1 MSSSTSPLPSTVQR
15 ALDFCEQHAG
25 EPISTED
32 IALAVHTGVRSL
44 QRAFRTHL
52 RMTPLKHLLKVRLD
66 RVHQDLVRIAYGHA
80 DGTVSD
86 VAMRWGFT
94 HLGRFAAQ
102 YRKQYGCTPV
112 QTLRVARDQSVT
124 CDPAVSRLV
133 RTACALPS
141 PGAAG

>member
-1 MSSSTSPLPSTVQR
+1 MSSSTDELPAVVQQ
-15 ALDFCEQHAG
+15 ALDFCEEHAG

-44 QRAFRTHL
+44 QRAFRAHL
-52 RMTPLKHLLKVRLD
+52 RMTPLTHLLLVRLD
-66 RVHQDLVRIAYGHA
+66 RAHQDLHRIARGDA

-102 YRKQYGCTPV
+102 YRNRYGCTPV
-112 QTLRVARDQSVT
+112 QTLRIT
-124 CDPAVSRLV
+124 GDPAGSRLV
-133 RTACALPS
+133 ATACASPR
-141 PGAAG
+141 PGAYG

>member
-1 MSSSTSPLPSTVQR
+1 MSAKQRELPSVVQH

-52 RMTPLKHLLKVRLD
+52 RVTPLTHLLKVRLE
-66 RVHQDLVRIAYGHA
+66 RAHHDLRQIADGRA

-112 QTLRVARDQSVT
+112 QTLRIT
-124 CDPAVSRLV
+124 GDPAESHLV
-133 RTACALPS
+133 GTACASLR
-141 PGAAG
+141 PGACE